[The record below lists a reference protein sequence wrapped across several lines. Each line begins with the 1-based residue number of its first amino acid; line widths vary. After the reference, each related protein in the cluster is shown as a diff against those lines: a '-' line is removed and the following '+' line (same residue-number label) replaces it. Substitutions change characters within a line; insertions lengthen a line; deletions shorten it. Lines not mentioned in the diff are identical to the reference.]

1 MKVLN
6 IIKNIILD
14 IIIVILLGMII
25 FGILNK
31 NKPFPV
37 CGYYFFTVLSGSMED
52 TLHVGD
58 NIIVKK
64 SNEYKVGDIITYKL
78 DNSYITHRIT
88 KIDGDMITTK
98 GDANDTEDIPF
109 NKDKILGKLA
119 YKSKLLNFLVKNK
132 IFIFIVV
139 IILFVIDSIIGN
151 MKKKVI
157 ESE

>member
-52 TLHVGD
+52 TLHIGD

-64 SNEYKVGDIITYKL
+64 SNDYKVGDIITYKL
-78 DNSYITHRIT
+78 DNSYITHRIV

-109 NKDKILGKLA
+109 KKDNILGKFV
-119 YKSKLLNFLVKNK
+119 YKSKILNFLVKNK
-132 IFIFIVV
+132 LVIFILVLILYFVDFIV
-139 IILFVIDSIIGN
+139 GN
-151 MKKKVI
+151 MKKKVV